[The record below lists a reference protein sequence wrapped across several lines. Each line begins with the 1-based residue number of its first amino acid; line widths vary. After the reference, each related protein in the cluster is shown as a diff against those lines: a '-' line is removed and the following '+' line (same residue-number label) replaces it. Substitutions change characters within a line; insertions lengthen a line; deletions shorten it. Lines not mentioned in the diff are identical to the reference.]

1 MTTKTTTNGLKSL
14 PLKKKKII
22 VFQAKITSKIYHW
35 IRNF

>member
-14 PLKKKKII
+14 PLKKKKI